1 MELIYKEY
9 TLSEE
14 LLAVP
19 PNKKIVKWKNIVKFQ
34 IKKQIKYKNF

>member
-1 MELIYKEY
+1 MELIKIEY

-19 PNKKIVKWKNIVKFQ
+19 LNKKIVKWENIVKF
-34 IKKQIKYKNF
+34 